1 MRGAPNRASRILFS
15 FYHTFFQK
23 LLKKNRIHII
33 IYLLI
38 INYEESFQLKP
49 LLKFFKGYRLQSVL
63 APLFKCLEAIFELLV
78 PLAVTRI
85 IDVGIGQNDTRTVFL
100 MCGVMLLLG
109 VVGLISAICA
119 QYFSAKT
126 AVGVSARIRSELFAH
141 IQSFSYAD
149 TDKIGTSTL
158 ITRMTGDIN
167 SVQTGINM
175 FLRLFMRSPFIVF
188 GAMIMAFTIDV
199 RLALIF
205 AVTIPLL
212 AVVVFGIML
221 ISMPIY
227 KKSQASLDSVLGK
240 VRSNYNGTRVVRA
253 FNREIEE
260 TADFDAKN
268 DKLTK
273 IQMLAGRISALM
285 NPLTYVIIN
294 FAVII
299 LIRAGAFKVDS
310 GDITQ
315 GELVALYN
323 YMSQIL
329 VELIKLAS
337 LIITLTKAAASASR
351 VSAIL
356 TMPAEERK
364 EADVKCCDDG
374 SAVKF
379 DNVSFGYSEHGD
391 CAVENISF
399 SVKKGQRVG
408 IIGGTGSGKS
418 TLINLIPGLYSPKC
432 GNVFIN
438 GKNACEYEKEELC
451 NIVGVVP
458 QNPRLFKG
466 NVRKNLE
473 WGNPNATDE
482 DAWNVLELAQAKDF
496 IEEKEGL
503 ETAVAQNGNN
513 FSGGQRQRLTIA
525 RALMKKPEILILD
538 DSTSALDFLTESR
551 LLSSISALEYNPTV
565 FIVSQRAASLMN
577 ADLILVLDDGS
588 LVGAGKHDE
597 LLSTCEV
604 YRDIYYSQFRKGGE
618 Q

>member
-1 MRGAPNRASRILFS
+1 MKS
-15 FYHTFFQK
+15 
-23 LLKKNRIHII
+23 
-33 IYLLI
+33 
-38 INYEESFQLKP
+38 
-49 LLKFFKGYRLQSVL
+49 LLKFFKGYRVQSVL
-63 APLFKCLEAIFELLV
+63 APLFICLEAIFELLV

-85 IDVGIGQNDTRTVFL
+85 MDVGIGQNDTRTVFL

-109 VVGLISAICA
+109 IVGLISAICA

-126 AVGVSARIRSELFAH
+126 AVGVSTKIRSKLFAH

-149 TDKIGTSTL
+149 TDKLGTSTL

-212 AVVVFGIML
+212 AIVVFGIML
-221 ISMPIY
+221 ISMPVF
-227 KKSQASLDSVLGK
+227 KKSQSSLDSVLGK
-240 VRSNYNGTRVVRA
+240 VRSNFNGTRVVRA
-253 FNREIEE
+253 FNRELEE
-260 TADFDAKN
+260 TADFDDKN
-268 DKLTK
+268 NKLTK
-273 IQMLAGRISALM
+273 IQMFAGRISALM

-294 FAVII
+294 FAIII
-299 LIRAGAFKVDS
+299 LIRSGALKVDS

-356 TMPAEERK
+356 AMPAEQRK
-364 EADVKCCDDG
+364 EADVRTCDDG
-374 SAVKF
+374 SSVNF
-379 DNVSFGYSEHGD
+379 QNVSFGYSEHGD
-391 CAVENISF
+391 CAIEGISF
-399 SVKKGQRVG
+399 SIKKGQRVG

-418 TLINLIPGLYSPKC
+418 TLVNLIPGLYSPKC

-458 QNPRLFKG
+458 QSPRLFKG
-466 NVRKNLE
+466 NIRSNLE

-482 DAWNVLELAQAKDF
+482 DAWNVLELAQAKEF
-496 IEEKEGL
+496 VEEKEGL
-503 ETAVAQNGNN
+503 DTEVAQNGNN

-525 RALMKKPEILILD
+525 RALMKKPEILVLD
-538 DSTSALDFLTESR
+538 DATSALDFLTESK
-551 LLSSISALEYNPTV
+551 LLSAIADLEYNPTV

-577 ADLILVLDDGS
+577 ADLILVHDDGR
-588 LVGAGKHDE
+588 LVGAGKHAD
-597 LLSTCEV
+597 LLSESEV
-604 YRDIYYSQFRKGGE
+604 YQDIYYSQFPKGGE